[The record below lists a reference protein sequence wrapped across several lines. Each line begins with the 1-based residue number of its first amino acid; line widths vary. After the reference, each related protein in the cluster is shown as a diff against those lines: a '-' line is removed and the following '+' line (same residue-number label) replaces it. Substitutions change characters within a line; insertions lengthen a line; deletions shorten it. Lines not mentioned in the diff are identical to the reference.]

1 MNACIFSGSVL
12 FQILW
17 WVFINLIHNIS
28 VFWTSTLLNKI
39 QGAGDTMA
47 RRTDII
53 LAVWDLQ
60 SEEDTNV
67 DQIIIQT
74 NG

>member
-1 MNACIFSGSVL
+1 
-12 FQILW
+12 
-17 WVFINLIHNIS
+17 
-28 VFWTSTLLNKI
+28 
-39 QGAGDTMA
+39 MA